1 MPTAGFSFQPPRT
14 MSKIR
19 LTEPQEDLISRWL
32 SAVETGNPNG
42 DYGRVSILKDNP
54 HGGPQVTYGF
64 HQTTEAGGNLKKLL
78 RNYLARE
85 DKAITSKGIEVLRD
99 FISSPQYRHTSNM
112 TFRNLLKGLGQ
123 DPAMQDVQEKF
134 FLEHYM
140 EPAVAWAEKN
150 GFTKA
155 LSLLVIY
162 DSFIQSGGIL
172 WFLRRRFSAYPPSA
186 EGGNE
191 VDWIKSYTDVRH
203 QWLKH
208 WGDGR
213 SSKSR
218 LLRNSAYRTKALLY
232 EINRGNWDLDQEPMV
247 VNGIKVTTGKK
258 SAIPKLSTCPACGGS
273 GKVAG

>member
-1 MPTAGFSFQPPRT
+1 
-14 MSKIR
+14 MSKIN
-19 LTEPQEDLISRWL
+19 LTERQEDLISRWL
-32 SAVETGNPNG
+32 SAVETGNPDG
-42 DYGRVSILKDNP
+42 DYGKVSILKDNP

-78 RNYLARE
+78 RMYLARE
-85 DKAITSKGIEVLRD
+85 DRRVTANGEALLRD
-99 FISSPQYRHTSNM
+99 FIASPQYRHTSN
-112 TFRNLLKGLGQ
+112 TAFKSLLKRLGA

-134 FLEHYM
+134 FLENYM
-140 EPAVAWAEKN
+140 APAVKWAEEN

-172 WFLRRRFSAYPPSA
+172 WFLRRRFSAYPPSS
-186 EGGNE
+186 ERGDE

-203 QWLKH
+203 QWLKY

-213 SSKSR
+213 SSKSK
-218 LLRNSAYRTKALLY
+218 LLRNSSYRTKALLY

-258 SAIPKLSTCPACGGS
+258 TVVPKLITCPTCSGS
-273 GKVAG
+273 GKVVS